1 VQSSTSGA
9 VATIS
14 RIAERMREINRHTS
28 AVAAAVEQQSDAT
41 AQISCNVAS
50 AAQSSG
56 VVAAVL
62 AKVTDAAAHTRA
74 SAQTVLEGSH
84 SVESAV
90 ADLRS
95 EVETFLSKVVG

>member
-1 VQSSTSGA
+1 
-9 VATIS
+9 
-14 RIAERMREINRHTS
+14 
-28 AVAAAVEQQSDAT
+28 
-41 AQISCNVAS
+41 
-50 AAQSSG
+50 

-62 AKVTDAAAHTRA
+62 AKVIDAAAHTRA